1 MQNTAF
7 TPNLSGSATP
17 GLEGAPRT
25 RNHENRLRSVI
36 SAPKPE
42 SRASEEEGS
51 PSKP

>member
-1 MQNTAF
+1 MENPVSS
-7 TPNLSGSATP
+7 PNMLGSATP

-25 RNHENRLRSVI
+25 RNHENRIQSVI

-42 SRASEEEGS
+42 AKAEEEGS